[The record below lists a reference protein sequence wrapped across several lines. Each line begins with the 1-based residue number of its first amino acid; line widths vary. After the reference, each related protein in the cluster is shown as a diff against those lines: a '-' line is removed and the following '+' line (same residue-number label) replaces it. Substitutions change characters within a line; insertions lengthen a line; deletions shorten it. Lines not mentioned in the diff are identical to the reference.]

1 MGCQG
6 TMYAVVD
13 PMTGKLLP
21 VKGVDNG
28 DGTSSLDTAIGGT
41 AITLGQKTS
50 ALSLPVVFS
59 SDQSQMQVAS
69 PAAMVAVSITR
80 PADTTAYA
88 AGDVVGAASAI
99 NSLASFGV
107 AGDNMLLTTVTL
119 RMDGAAIP
127 SGMGAMRL
135 HLYSASPAAIADNA
149 AFNLVTADRASY
161 LGFVDIA
168 ALTDLGDTLYSQ
180 NLQVNKHI
188 KLASTTLFAVLQT
201 MAAFTPA
208 ASQVFSLGVGG
219 VKL

>member
-13 PMTGKLLP
+13 PMAGKLLP

-41 AITLGQKTS
+41 AMTLGQKTS

-107 AGDNMLLTTVTL
+107 AEDNMLLTTVTL
-119 RMDGAAIP
+119 RMDVAAIP
-127 SGMGAMRL
+127 RNGR
-135 HLYSASPAAIADNA
+135 NA
-149 AFNLVTADRASY
+149 FAFIFCFSSSY
-161 LGFVDIA
+161 CG
-168 ALTDLGDTLYSQ
+168 
-180 NLQVNKHI
+180 
-188 KLASTTLFAVLQT
+188 
-201 MAAFTPA
+201 
-208 ASQVFSLGVGG
+208 
-219 VKL
+219 

>member
-80 PADTTAYA
+80 PADTTAYT

-99 NSLASFGV
+99 NTFASFGAV
-107 AGDNMLLTTVTL
+107 GDNMLLTTAIL
-119 RMDGAAIP
+119 RMDVATAP
-127 SGMGAMRL
+127 SGLGAFRL
-135 HLYSASPAAIADNA
+135 HLYGASPTAIADNA
-149 AFNLVTADRASY
+149 VFNLVAGDRANY
-161 LGFVDIA
+161 LGFIDLA
-168 ALTDLGDTLYSQ
+168 TPTDLGDTLYSQ
-180 NLQVNKHI
+180 NVQINKHI
-188 KLASTTLFAVLQT
+188 KLAGTSLFAVLQT
-201 MAAFTPA
+201 VGAFTPA
-208 ASQVFSLGVGG
+208 SAQVFSLSLGG